1 MISDIKIKY
10 SLQAVFL
17 KQRFKVKYKKVG
29 RQSKV
34 ANFKRLMVTSH
45 FAIEVTAHL
54 ATCQFAGT
62 ISHLADIT
70 GQLDDSAPTNSVNSL
85 TTLVN
90 SLTTSVNS
98 LTTSVNSLKTSV
110 NSLTTSVYSLKTSVN
125 SLTTSVNSL
134 KTSVNSL
141 TTSVNS
147 PTIIFV
153 APFGILV
160 GQMKPL
166 LLINI
171 LKISFDNF
179 KLLFRMGHLS
189 SKVI

>member
-1 MISDIKIKY
+1 M
-10 SLQAVFL
+10 
-17 KQRFKVKYKKVG
+17 
-29 RQSKV
+29 KV

-54 ATCQFAGT
+54 ATCQFDDT

-85 TTLVN
+85 TTSVN

-98 LTTSVNSLKTSV
+98 LT
-110 NSLTTSVYSLKTSVN
+110 
-125 SLTTSVNSL
+125 
-134 KTSVNSL
+134 TSVNSL

-160 GQMKPL
+160 RQMKPL

-171 LKISFDNF
+171 L
-179 KLLFRMGHLS
+179 
-189 SKVI
+189 

>member
-1 MISDIKIKY
+1 M
-10 SLQAVFL
+10 
-17 KQRFKVKYKKVG
+17 
-29 RQSKV
+29 V
-34 ANFKRLMVTSH
+34 ANFKRLIVTIH

-54 ATCQFAGT
+54 ATCQFDDT

-98 LTTSVNSLKTSV
+98 LTTSVNSLTTLV
-110 NSLTTSVYSLKTSVN
+110 NSLTTSVN

-134 KTSVNSL
+134 
-141 TTSVNS
+141 TTSFNS

-189 SKVI
+189 SKVIWLIVNFLKIRCDLIPE

>member
-98 LTTSVNSLKTSV
+98 LTTSF
-110 NSLTTSVYSLKTSVN
+110 
-125 SLTTSVNSL
+125 
-134 KTSVNSL
+134 
-141 TTSVNS
+141 NS

>member
-1 MISDIKIKY
+1 M
-10 SLQAVFL
+10 
-17 KQRFKVKYKKVG
+17 
-29 RQSKV
+29 V
-34 ANFKRLMVTSH
+34 ANFKRLMVTIH

-54 ATCQFAGT
+54 ATCQFDDT

-98 LTTSVNSLKTSV
+98 LTTSVNSL
-110 NSLTTSVYSLKTSVN
+110 TTLVN

-134 KTSVNSL
+134 
-141 TTSVNS
+141 TTSFNS

-189 SKVI
+189 SKVIWLIVNILKIRCNLIPE

>member
-1 MISDIKIKY
+1 M
-10 SLQAVFL
+10 
-17 KQRFKVKYKKVG
+17 
-29 RQSKV
+29 V
-34 ANFKRLMVTSH
+34 ANFKRLMVTIH

-54 ATCQFAGT
+54 ATCQFDDT

-85 TTLVN
+85 TT
-90 SLTTSVNS
+90 SVNS
-98 LTTSVNSLKTSV
+98 LT
-110 NSLTTSVYSLKTSVN
+110 
-125 SLTTSVNSL
+125 
-134 KTSVNSL
+134 TSVNSL

-160 GQMKPL
+160 RQMKPL

-171 LKISFDNF
+171 L
-179 KLLFRMGHLS
+179 
-189 SKVI
+189 

>member
-1 MISDIKIKY
+1 M
-10 SLQAVFL
+10 
-17 KQRFKVKYKKVG
+17 
-29 RQSKV
+29 V
-34 ANFKRLMVTSH
+34 ANFKRLIVTIH

-54 ATCQFAGT
+54 ATCQFDDT

-70 GQLDDSAPTNSVNSL
+70 SQLDDSAPTNSVNSL
-85 TTLVN
+85 KTL
-90 SLTTSVNS
+90 
-98 LTTSVNSLKTSV
+98 
-110 NSLTTSVYSLKTSVN
+110 
-125 SLTTSVNSL
+125 
-134 KTSVNSL
+134 VNSL

>member
-1 MISDIKIKY
+1 M
-10 SLQAVFL
+10 
-17 KQRFKVKYKKVG
+17 
-29 RQSKV
+29 V
-34 ANFKRLMVTSH
+34 ANFKRLMVTIH

-54 ATCQFAGT
+54 ATCQFDDT

-85 TTLVN
+85 KTLVN

-98 LTTSVNSLKTSV
+98 L
-110 NSLTTSVYSLKTSVN
+110 
-125 SLTTSVNSL
+125 
-134 KTSVNSL
+134 
-141 TTSVNS
+141 
-147 PTIIFV
+147 TIIFV

-160 GQMKPL
+160 GQMIPL